1 MPAVRS
7 QFFRCGAQ
15 RAVAGHWG
23 PRGAWGMPPVGP
35 YRCPCATTP
44 AVAPQRRFQG
54 KLQGHRRPWKPF
66 VQQRALAIEIPLV
79 TSNGLGNRGAWA
91 RGGGPETG
99 SKTTPKTAKKTVH
112 EYSAENCRENFA
124 NTFCA
129 FYERNQLVRTLFFF
143 RKVFDTVFD
152 ACQNPFF
159 DAVFV
164 TVFDTVFDT
173 LSLQFS

>member
-1 MPAVRS
+1 M
-7 QFFRCGAQ
+7 
-15 RAVAGHWG
+15 AGHWG
-23 PRGAWGMPPVGP
+23 PRGAWSMPPVGP
-35 YRCPCATTP
+35 YRRPCATTP
-44 AVAPQRRFQG
+44 AAAPQRRFQG
-54 KLQGHRRPWKPF
+54 KLQGNRRPWKPF

-129 FYERNQLVRTLFFF
+129 FYERNQLVRTFFF
-143 RKVFDTVFD
+143 SQSFRHSCRRVSKFVFRCSVRHSFRYSFDTF
-152 ACQNPFF
+152 
-159 DAVFV
+159 
-164 TVFDTVFDT
+164 
-173 LSLQFS
+173 SLQFS

>member
-1 MPAVRS
+1 
-7 QFFRCGAQ
+7 
-15 RAVAGHWG
+15 
-23 PRGAWGMPPVGP
+23 MPPVGP
-35 YRCPCATTP
+35 YRRPCATTP
-44 AVAPQRRFQG
+44 AVAPQRRLQG
-54 KLQGHRRPWKPF
+54 KLHGNRRPWKSF

-124 NTFCA
+124 KTFCA
-129 FYERNQLVRTLFFF
+129 FYERNQLVRTPVYF

-173 LSLQFS
+173 FSLQFS